1 MNKLDKKNLFIDISE
16 KNVLIVVG
24 EYDEELNF
32 KIIHKEITS
41 PSGLQNGKIV
51 DIEKVASC
59 LKKTMKVIETK
70 LNFVFKFANISVN
83 QNDCECIN
91 VSGFKKLN
99 GNQILSD
106 DISFILNNIRSK
118 LIEVE
123 KDKKIIHLFNT
134 KFVLDGKLI
143 KNLPIGLSGDF
154 YSHQLT
160 FFLIQKNELKNIS
173 NLLNKCNLNL
183 NKIVLKSFIE
193 GINFINKENKNTFFL
208 IKFYKNKT
216 YLIHFKDSA
225 YCFYQSFNFGSN
237 IILKDI
243 SKVCSIELQMV
254 QEIFL
259 NEKFELSNEDF
270 IDEKNFKNINFKKD
284 SLKKISEIVSARIA
298 EIADIILNKN
308 KHLKNSQTKD
318 IPFYFYI
325 EDESIY
331 LKLKKYFEKY
341 FLINNFYSNCLHEKD
356 PFSSLTIFGE
366 LLAKGWT
373 REAIPFIN
381 KKKSWFSRFFAHFF
395 D

>member
-1 MNKLDKKNLFIDISE
+1 MNDLKKRGVVIIDFGSQYTKLIARRIRENLVFSEILPPDSKMDVIMNHSPAAIILSGGPRSVNDESSPSLNKALLQLDIPILGICYGLQLLVKEYGCKIESEGNGEYGFATIDI
-16 KNVLIVVG
+16 
-24 EYDEELNF
+24 
-32 KIIHKEITS
+32 
-41 PSGLQNGKIV
+41 
-51 DIEKVASC
+51 
-59 LKKTMKVIETK
+59 
-70 LNFVFKFANISVN
+70 
-83 QNDCECIN
+83 
-91 VSGFKKLN
+91 
-99 GNQILSD
+99 
-106 DISFILNNIRSK
+106 
-118 LIEVE
+118 
-123 KDKKIIHLFNT
+123 KDKNTLF
-134 KFVLDGKLI
+134 LG
-143 KNLPIGLSGDF
+143 
-154 YSHQLT
+154 
-160 FFLIQKNELKNIS
+160 
-173 NLLNKCNLNL
+173 
-183 NKIVLKSFIE
+183 
-193 GINFINKENKNTFFL
+193 
-208 IKFYKNKT
+208 
-216 YLIHFKDSA
+216 
-225 YCFYQSFNFGSN
+225 
-237 IILKDI
+237 LKDI

-254 QEIFL
+254 QDIFL
-259 NEKFELSNEDF
+259 NKKFELSNEDF
-270 IDEKNFKNINFKKD
+270 IDEKNFKNINFNKD